1 MRPYSTVHFLLILIF
16 VTSLFS
22 SCGKKRQYDD
32 KMVFRYNESS
42 GVSSLDPAY
51 SRNLENIWA
60 CNMLYNGLVE
70 INDSLEVVPSIAKS
84 WEVDSTGLTYTF
96 HLREDVFFHDHE
108 VFPNGKGRRVVAQDF
123 AYSFQRILD
132 PQNTSPGGWV
142 FNALRKENPFE
153 VVDENTLSIHLTK
166 PFPPF
171 LGLLGM
177 EYCSVIPKEAIDAF
191 GDDFRKNPIGT
202 GPFQFNFWIENTRLV
217 MIKNPNYFEKDESG
231 QSLPYLDAVSISFIP
246 DKSAAFLEL
255 LKGNFDFMSGLHSS
269 YSDELLMPDGTLNPI
284 YIKELY
290 LQKYPF
296 LKTDYFGFTLKENDE
311 NDPWQDVRLRRA
323 VNYAINRDDMVRY
336 LRNNVY
342 TPAHGGFIPAGMPGY
357 SANNGYAYQPD
368 SVRALL
374 TRAGYPNGDGLPTLT
389 LTTTS
394 DYVDLCEYAQH
405 QLSQFGIEM
414 KVDVLPASVHRE
426 MSARGDL
433 PFFRKSWLA
442 DYPDDENFMALFYSD
457 NWSPNGPNYTR
468 YKNVVADSL
477 YNAALA
483 TTVPALRKALYCEM
497 DSLVMADAPIVAL
510 YYDMVMRFV
519 SNDVSGLDR
528 NPMNVLDLRKVRMT
542 LKSDSN

>member
-1 MRPYSTVHFLLILIF
+1 MRTFTTFHFLLILAAVAMIF
-16 VTSLFS
+16 SG
-22 SCGKKRQYDD
+22 CGKKHQYDD

-70 INDSLEVVPSIAKS
+70 INDSLEVVPSIAKN

-96 HLREDVFFHDHE
+96 HLREDVFFHDHK
-108 VFPNGKGRRVVAQDF
+108 VFPNGKGRRVVASDV
-123 AYSFQRILD
+123 AYSFNRILD
-132 PQNTSPGGWV
+132 PKNTSPGGWV

-153 VVDENTLSIHLTK
+153 VIDENTISIHLAK

-177 EYCSVIPKEAIDAF
+177 EYCSVIPKEAIDKY

-231 QSLPYLDAVSISFIP
+231 QALPYLDAVSISFIP

-284 YIKELY
+284 YDKQLY

-311 NDPWQDVRLRRA
+311 TDPWQDVRLRRA

-357 SANNGYAYQPD
+357 SASNGYAYQPD

-374 TRAGYPNGDGLPTLT
+374 IRAGYPNGEGLPTLT

-405 QLSQFGIEM
+405 QVSQFGIEM

-468 YKNVVADSL
+468 YKSTKADSL

-483 TTVPALRKALYCEM
+483 TTVPALRKTLYCEM
-497 DSLVMADAPIVAL
+497 DSIVMADAPIVAL

-528 NPMNVLDLRKVRMT
+528 NPMNVLDLRKVKMA
-542 LKSDSN
+542 LKADMD